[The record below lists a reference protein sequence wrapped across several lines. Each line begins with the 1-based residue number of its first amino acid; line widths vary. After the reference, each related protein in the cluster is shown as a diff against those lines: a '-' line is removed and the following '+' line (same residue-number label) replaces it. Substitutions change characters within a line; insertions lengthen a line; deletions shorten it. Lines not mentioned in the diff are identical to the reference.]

1 MQACSGMGITP
12 IPDRSTTAL
21 HCWIDFKK
29 QIVPSVMP
37 RLDLETMTL
46 EKMGRKN
53 KTALVFAISKP
64 GCGGIT

>member
-1 MQACSGMGITP
+1 
-12 IPDRSTTAL
+12 
-21 HCWIDFKK
+21 
-29 QIVPSVMP
+29 MP